1 LTHPYSQFEGSDLWR
16 VLERALTD
24 LSANQDLT
32 VTTAPEYVIGFF
44 CRALAS
50 QSDES
55 PRDLRLEARRL
66 SRRLT
71 SKVVRRVW
79 RHSPSELGVQF
90 TDGTQFFID
99 RVANGLDFSVVSG
112 PPPALHSTRRPPA
125 TRSKAPRKAT
135 KPQSRPK

>member
-1 LTHPYSQFEGSDLWR
+1 MTHPYSQFEGSDLWR

-24 LSANQDLT
+24 LCANQDLT
-32 VTTAPEYVIGFF
+32 VTTAPEYVIGFL

-50 QSDES
+50 HSDES
-55 PRDLRLEARRL
+55 PRELSLEARRL

-71 SKVVRRVW
+71 SKVVRGVW
-79 RHSPSELGVQF
+79 RHRPSELGVQF

-112 PPPALHSTRRPPA
+112 PPPAPHSSRRSLA
-125 TRSKAPRKAT
+125 ARSKPPRKAT
-135 KPQSRPK
+135 KPQGRPK